1 MCECTCVST
10 YVHVCVCVYSR
21 VYVFMCVYACAHCQF
36 TFSIGNASD
45 WGCLA
50 CQHDVHRRVV
60 NNAHV

>member
-1 MCECTCVST
+1 MCM
-10 YVHVCVCVYSR
+10 YVCVYLC
-21 VYVFMCVYACAHCQF
+21 VYVFMCVHACAHCQF
-36 TFSIGNASD
+36 TLSIGNASD